1 MELTR
6 SPSIDTEPPEMT
18 ESSKGQAAQHLVVE
32 TLVSEFEL
40 EREKIVP
47 AARLREDLGL
57 DSLDGVDL
65 IVALE
70 KALQVQI
77 PETDA
82 RQMRTVADIFTFIDK
97 AIAALE
103 TAQNQ
108 APAAPK

>member
-6 SPSIDTEPPEMT
+6 RLQVGSEALEMPDPSKSQLAQKIVIDTL
-18 ESSKGQAAQHLVVE
+18 A
-32 TLVSEFEL
+32 SEFEL

-47 AARLREDLGL
+47 EARLREDLGL

-70 KALQVQI
+70 KALSVQI

-82 RQMRTVADIFTFIDK
+82 RQMRTVADIFAFIDR
-97 AIAALE
+97 AVAALE
-103 TAQNQ
+103 A
-108 APAAPK
+108 APAA

>member
-1 MELTR
+1 M
-6 SPSIDTEPPEMT
+6 TEP
-18 ESSKGQAAQHLVVE
+18 SKAQAAQLIVVD

-40 EREKIVP
+40 SREKIVP

-70 KALQVQI
+70 KALLVQI

-103 TAQNQ
+103 TAQNP
-108 APAAPK
+108 PAA

>member
-1 MELTR
+1 MTD
-6 SPSIDTEPPEMT
+6 PS
-18 ESSKGQAAQHLVVE
+18 KALAAQHIVVD

-40 EREKIVP
+40 DREKIVP
-47 AARLREDLGL
+47 TARLREDLGL

-70 KALQVQI
+70 KALSVQI

-82 RQMRTVADIFTFIDK
+82 RQMRSVADIFMFIDK

-108 APAAPK
+108 APSGKP

>member
-6 SPSIDTEPPEMT
+6 SPTVASDAPEMSD
-18 ESSKGQAAQHLVVE
+18 SSKAAAAQNIVLD

-40 EREKIVP
+40 ERDKLMP
-47 AARLREDLGL
+47 TARLREDLGL

-82 RQMRTVADIFTFIDK
+82 RQMRTVADIFVFIDK
-97 AIAALE
+97 AISALE

-108 APAAPK
+108 APAETK

>member
-1 MELTR
+1 MTD
-6 SPSIDTEPPEMT
+6 PS
-18 ESSKGQAAQHLVVE
+18 KAQAAQHLVVD

-40 EREKIVP
+40 AREKIVP
-47 AARLREDLGL
+47 TARLREDLGL

-103 TAQNQ
+103 TVPSQPVPGA
-108 APAAPK
+108 K

>member
-1 MELTR
+1 MPD
-6 SPSIDTEPPEMT
+6 PSK
-18 ESSKGQAAQHLVVE
+18 SKMAQDLVVD

-47 AARLREDLGL
+47 TARLREDLGL

-70 KALQVQI
+70 KALAVQI

-82 RQMRTVADIFTFIDK
+82 RQMRSVQDIFTFIDK
-97 AIAALE
+97 AVAAME
-103 TAQNQ
+103 AAQQN
-108 APAAPK
+108 PPSP

>member
-1 MELTR
+1 
-6 SPSIDTEPPEMT
+6 MT
-18 ESSKGQAAQHLVVE
+18 DLSKAQAAQHIVVD

-40 EREKIVP
+40 TREKIVP
-47 AARLREDLGL
+47 TARLREDLGL

-97 AIAALE
+97 AIAALAAAQATPE
-103 TAQNQ
+103 TKQ
-108 APAAPK
+108 

>member
-1 MELTR
+1 MVA
-6 SPSIDTEPPEMT
+6 SGPKMT
-18 ESSKGQAAQHLVVE
+18 DSSKAQAAQHIVVD

-40 EREKIVP
+40 ERDKIVP
-47 AARLREDLGL
+47 TARLREDLGL

-82 RQMRTVADIFTFIDK
+82 RQMRSVADIFTFIDK

-103 TAQNQ
+103 TAQSQ
-108 APAAPK
+108 PTPEVK

>member
-1 MELTR
+1 MR
-6 SPSIDTEPPEMT
+6 KIVID
-18 ESSKGQAAQHLVVE
+18 

-47 AARLREDLGL
+47 TARLREDLGL

-70 KALQVQI
+70 KALSVQI

-82 RQMRTVADIFTFIDK
+82 RQIRTVQDIYQFIEK
-97 AIAALE
+97 TAAQM
-103 TAQNQ
+103 AGGG
-108 APAAPK
+108 APAAAAPAASEPPKA

>member
-1 MELTR
+1 MSET
-6 SPSIDTEPPEMT
+6 PST
-18 ESSKGQAAQHLVVE
+18 ESVRKIVVD

-47 AARLREDLGL
+47 TARLREDLGL

-70 KALQVQI
+70 KALSVQI

-82 RQMRTVADIFTFIDK
+82 RQIRTVHDIFAFIDK
-97 AIAALE
+97 QAA
-103 TAQNQ
+103 AMSGSG
-108 APAAPK
+108 APPAA

>member
-1 MELTR
+1 MSDT
-6 SPSIDTEPPEMT
+6 PST
-18 ESSKGQAAQHLVVE
+18 ESVRKIVVD

-40 EREKIVP
+40 ERDKIVP

-70 KALQVQI
+70 KALSVQI

-82 RQMRTVADIFTFIDK
+82 RQIRTVQDIFQFIEK
-97 AIAALE
+97 TAAQL
-103 TAQNQ
+103 AGGGAPAAQ
-108 APAAPK
+108 APASEPPKA

>member
-1 MELTR
+1 MTD
-6 SPSIDTEPPEMT
+6 PS
-18 ESSKGQAAQHLVVE
+18 KAQAAQHIVVD

-47 AARLREDLGL
+47 GARLREDLGL

-70 KALQVQI
+70 KALSVQI

-82 RQMRTVADIFTFIDK
+82 RMMRTVADIFTFIDK

-108 APAAPK
+108 TPSESK